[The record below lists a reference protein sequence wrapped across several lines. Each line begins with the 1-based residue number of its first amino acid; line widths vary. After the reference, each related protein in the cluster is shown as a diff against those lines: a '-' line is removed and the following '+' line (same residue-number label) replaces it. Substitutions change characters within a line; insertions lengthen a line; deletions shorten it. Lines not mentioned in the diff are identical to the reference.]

1 MLTARLVQFT
11 GLALGLAGCLTIGVA
26 KADVKY
32 RLYCANGKIEV
43 DTRTPE
49 QMQRARGQV
58 CLLDEFE
65 TRAQAEAAADRRGG
79 SGAPCRCQ

>member
-1 MLTARLVQFT
+1 MLTARSGLLT
-11 GLALGLAGCLTIGVA
+11 GLALGLACCLAIGIVH
-26 KADVKY
+26 ADVKY
-32 RLYCANGKIEV
+32 RLYCANGKLEV

-58 CLLDEFE
+58 CLLGEFD

-79 SGAPCRCQ
+79 SGAPCTCP

>member
-1 MLTARLVQFT
+1 MMTVLSSWAA
-11 GLALGLAGCLTIGVA
+11 GPALGLAMLFAAGSVG
-26 KADVKY
+26 ADVKY
-32 RLYCANGKIEV
+32 RLYCANGKLEV

-58 CLLDEFE
+58 CLLGEYD

-79 SGAPCRCQ
+79 SGAPCTCP